1 MGLRGRV
8 KVSVIDH
15 AGQTV
20 LERPWQPNL
29 MLEQG
34 MDKLGADMG
43 FADLFL
49 WGVAG
54 TDTTHPAKETID
66 VSNTY
71 TLSGSVLTRA
81 AGTRDFTADDVGALI
96 RRADTPFT
104 ECIVTS
110 IIGVTSVN
118 VRSVGQTS
126 LANYTT
132 KNILYFHIQ
141 DTGLYNPSSIPRTD
155 TYGTDTD
162 DNKTTDVDNVRTLR
176 RTFIFNPVDE
186 QLETP
191 AGTNTYS
198 RSGTTV
204 TKTAGARIFTAADIG
219 KYIYFIT
226 ADTLTKITAYTSG
239 TQVTVADSGT
249 VAAQNIKF
257 YGFLSIGEIGFSDI
271 QLSNPNLNIRVRL
284 EDGSGNSDPV
294 DVDGSNPSFPGQ
306 QLKIVYELAITVTP
320 NTSTAGTAAITDSG
334 NNMSANKTGH
344 YCVEKMA
351 LSRVDADG
359 ATNLDY
365 ATLDPGAVGF
375 MALSPSSAAIAPL
388 DGPDRSAGAVAAT
401 LAIERPVYVAGSYT
415 RLYEGTFGLV
425 EANESNWRTMGLYD
439 VDSETFPFVFLFTA
453 AQTKDS
459 DHVLTLRWR
468 KTWNRDLS

>member
-1 MGLRGRV
+1 M
-8 KVSVIDH
+8 IDH
-15 AGQTV
+15 AGKTV

-29 MLEQG
+29 LLEQG

-49 WGVAG
+49 WGVLG
-54 TDTTHPAKETID
+54 DDTSHPAKEAID

-81 AGTRDFTADDVGALI
+81 AGTRDFTADDVGGLFRI
-96 RRADTPFT
+96 TVSPFT
-104 ECIVTS
+104 ECIITS
-110 IIGVTSVN
+110 VIGVTSVN
-118 VRSVGQTS
+118 VRAVGQGS
-126 LANYTT
+126 LADYTT
-132 KNILYFHIQ
+132 KNVVYYHIQ
-141 DTGLYNPSSIPRTD
+141 DVSIYGGTMGIPRSN

-162 DNKTTDVDNVRTLR
+162 DNKTTDVDNVRTLK

-191 AGTNTYS
+191 DVSNTYS

-204 TKTAGARIFTAADIG
+204 TKTAGARVFTADDVG

-226 ADTLTKITAYTSG
+226 DAVLTKITGYTSG

-257 YGFLSIGEIGFSDI
+257 YGFVEVGEVGFSDL
-271 QLSNPNLNIRVRL
+271 QTTGSNLNIRVRL

-294 DVDGSNPSFPGQ
+294 PVDGANPSYPGQ
-306 QLKIVYELAITVTP
+306 QLKIVYELSIAVTP
-320 NTSTAGTAAITDSG
+320 NTSQAGTAAITDTG

-351 LSRVDADG
+351 LSAVDADG
-359 ATNLDY
+359 ATNLSY
-365 ATLDPGAVGF
+365 ATLDPGSVGY
-375 MALSPSSAAIAPL
+375 MALSPSSAAIVPL
-388 DGPDRSAGAVAAT
+388 NGPDRSSGAVPAT
-401 LAIERPVYVAGSYT
+401 LQISRPVYVAGSYT
-415 RLYEGTFGLV
+415 RVYEGTFGLV
-425 EANESNWRTMGLYD
+425 DANASNWRTMGLYD
-439 VDSETFPFVFLFTA
+439 LDSETFPFVFLFTA
-453 AQTKDS
+453 SQTKDS

-468 KTWNRDLS
+468 KTWSRDLS